1 MARAQRLFQSQLI
14 TVERLD
20 HASDVPPGGQWD
32 DQSDRHSI
40 NFVERGSFSITVGQQ
55 RWTVGQSEILVTV
68 PGMAYRSRER
78 VASDG
83 ARHGLCLDVS
93 FSERARDAV
102 EGMRVEAL
110 RSHTPVV
117 AVNNRRAYLQQRL
130 SAHLGAGQDP
140 LALDL
145 VAGELLHSTL
155 ADAACCRRRYKASRL
170 RWYGHRVDQAR
181 QQLDEQY
188 ASDHSLAGL
197 ARTAG
202 MSSYHFARIFRELSG
217 VPPHRYLVRRRLNA
231 AAERLRDG
239 ASVTDTCYAVGFGS
253 LSHFVHAFCAAKGMT
268 PSRFRSNPSGGPA
281 PSFCR
286 ESTAS

>member
-1 MARAQRLFQSQLI
+1 MALAQTLFQSQLI

-20 HASDVPPGGQWD
+20 HSFHVPPGGLWD

-40 NFVERGSFSITVGQQ
+40 NFVERGSFSITVGRQH
-55 RWTVGQSEILVTV
+55 WTVGQTEILVTV
-68 PGMAYRSRER
+68 PGMAYQCRER
-78 VASDG
+78 VGSEG
-83 ARHGLCLDVS
+83 ARHGVCLDVC
-93 FSERARDAV
+93 FSERSRDAV

-110 RSHTPVV
+110 RDRTPVV

-130 SAHLGAGQDP
+130 AAHLDAGQDR

-145 VAGELLHSTL
+145 IAGELLHSTL
-155 ADAACCRRRYKASRL
+155 TDATPCRRRYKASRL
-170 RWYGHRVDQAR
+170 RWYANRVDQAR
-181 QQLDEQY
+181 QELDEHY

-217 VPPHRYLVRRRLNA
+217 LPPHRYLVRRRLNA

-253 LSHFVHAFCAAKGMT
+253 LSHFVHAFHAARGMT
-268 PSRFRSNPSGGPA
+268 PSEFRSNPSGDAA
-281 PSFCR
+281 PFFCR
-286 ESTAS
+286 VSAAT